1 MKFVVKLF
9 PEISIKSTPV
19 RKRFVKQ
26 LRGNIRK
33 LLSNVDEN
41 VAVTGAWDQID
52 IETSVNDERSLK
64 EIGNIL
70 SCIPG
75 IHEWREVLEF
85 PVVDLDDMAEKALA
99 SHKDELAGKTFRVT
113 CKRQGNHEFKSID
126 VERHVGGYLNWNS
139 EATGVKLKNPDVVVQ
154 MEVRRDRF
162 YVVQKKQSGLGG
174 FPLGSQEPVLSLI
187 SGGFDS
193 SVSSFLTMRRGIRT
207 HFVFFNLGG
216 HAHELAVKEIAFYL
230 WNKYGASH
238 NVKFITVP
246 FEGVVAEILDKVEN
260 SQMGVILK
268 RMMLRA
274 STQVAKTMDIQ
285 ALVTGEAVAQVS
297 SQTLTNLAVIDSVTD
312 TLVIRP
318 LATMDKQ
325 DIIDYAEKIGT
336 EEFSRNIPE
345 YCAVIS
351 KKPTTKASQVKIAA
365 EESKFDFSLLDKAVE
380 ERREVSISNIVADD
394 LKREEVEVI
403 SDMADERFEK
413 NAIIL
418 DVRHPTEEELKPL
431 SVASHEVVKVPFYQL
446 NSVFPTLDKERH
458 YLLYCEKGVMS
469 QLHAMHLREDGHT
482 NVDVYSP
489 NKKKKP
495 VVAQSDSPNAKNS
508 QGEHG

>member
-9 PEISIKSTPV
+9 SEISIKSAPV

-26 LRGNIRK
+26 LRSNIRN
-33 LLSNVDEN
+33 LIRNVDEG
-41 VAVTGAWDQID
+41 VTVTGTWDQID
-52 IETSVNDERSLK
+52 INTSVDDPQALK
-64 EIGNIL
+64 EIGNVL

-75 IHEWREVLEF
+75 VHEWREVLEY
-85 PVVDLDDMAEKALA
+85 PVIDMDDIAEKALA

-113 CKRQGNHEFKSID
+113 CKRQGNHEFRSID
-126 VERHVGGYLNWNS
+126 VERHVGGFLNVNT
-139 EATGVKLKNPDVVVQ
+139 EAAGVKLKDPDVTVL
-154 MEVRRDRF
+154 MEIRRDRF
-162 YVVQKKQSGLGG
+162 NVVQKRQKGMGG
-174 FPLGSQEPVLSLI
+174 FPLGTQEPVLSLI

-193 SVSSFLTMRRGIRT
+193 SVSSFLTMKRGIRT

-216 HAHELAVKEIAFYL
+216 HAHELAVKEVAFYL

-246 FEGVVAEILDKVEN
+246 FEGVVAEILDKVDN
-260 SQMGVILK
+260 SQMGVVLK

-274 STQVAKTMDIQ
+274 ATSVAATMDIQ
-285 ALVTGEAVAQVS
+285 GLVTGEAVAQVS

-325 DIIDYAEKIGT
+325 DIIDYAERIGT

-351 KKPTTKASQVKIAA
+351 KKPTTKACRKKIAV
-365 EESKFDFSLLDKAVE
+365 EESKFNFGLLDEAVE
-380 ERREVSISNIVADD
+380 TRREVNASNIIADD
-394 LKREEVEVI
+394 LKREDVDVI
-403 SDMADERFEK
+403 SDASDARFEQS
-413 NAIIL
+413 AIIV
-418 DVRHPTEEELKPL
+418 DIRHPTEEELKPL
-431 SVASHEVVKVPFYQL
+431 TVEGHEVLTVPFYQL
-446 NSVFPTLDKERH
+446 HMSFRSLDKSRH

-489 NKKKKP
+489 KKKKP
-495 VVAQSDSPNAKNS
+495 VIADVPDVADQQQAENKA
-508 QGEHG
+508 E

>member
-9 PEISIKSTPV
+9 SEISIKSAPV

-26 LRGNIRK
+26 LRGNIRN
-33 LLSNVDEN
+33 LIRNIDEG
-41 VAVTGAWDQID
+41 VTVTGNWDQID
-52 IETSVNDERSLK
+52 ITTSVDDPRSIK
-64 EIGNIL
+64 EIGNVL

-85 PVVDLDDMAEKALA
+85 PVVDMDDIAEKALA
-99 SHKDELAGKTFRVT
+99 SYKDELAGKTFRVT
-113 CKRQGNHEFKSID
+113 CKRQGSHDFKSID
-126 VERHVGGYLNWNS
+126 VERHVGGYLNVNTD
-139 EATGVKLKNPDVVVQ
+139 AAGVKLKNPDVTVL
-154 MEVRRDRF
+154 MEIRRDTF
-162 YVVQKKQSGLGG
+162 NLVQKRQAGLGG

-193 SVSSFLTMRRGIRT
+193 SVSSFLTMKRGIRT
-207 HFVFFNLGG
+207 HFLFFNLGG
-216 HAHELAVKEIAFYL
+216 HAHELAVKEVAFYL

-238 NVKFITVP
+238 NVKFVTVP
-246 FEGVVAEILDKVEN
+246 FEGVVAEILDKIDN
-260 SQMGVILK
+260 AQMGVVLK

-274 STQVAKTMDIQ
+274 GTKVAEQMDIQ

-312 TLVIRP
+312 MLVIRP

-351 KKPTTKASQVKIAA
+351 KKPTTKASREKIAA
-365 EESKFDFSLLDKAVE
+365 EESKFDFSLLDEAVE
-380 ERREVSISNIVADD
+380 TRRVVNASNIVADD
-394 LKREEVEVI
+394 LKREEVDVI
-403 SDMADERFEK
+403 SDVADERFEQS
-413 NAIIL
+413 AIVV

-431 SVASHEVVKVPFYQL
+431 TVEAHEVMKVPFYQL
-446 NSVFPTLDKERH
+446 GSTFPTLDKSRH

-489 NKKKKP
+489 EKKKKP
-495 VVAQSDSPNAKNS
+495 VVADSVNQPEVENKA
-508 QGEHG
+508 E